1 MQNITRATLLAVA
14 VGTAFAALPGLS
26 LAQNNAARPARI
38 GGQPNLNGIWQ
49 AIGTAHWNLEAHSA
63 EAIPEAWQLGAIG
76 AIPAGQ
82 SYVRTNDGKIPY
94 KPEALAKREELRAGW
109 PQNDPE
115 TACYLPG
122 IPRATYLP
130 YPFQIIQGGGDILFV
145 YEYGSANR
153 NVHMSNHKEPPVDTW
168 MGHSN
173 GRFEGD
179 TLVIE
184 TTGFNDRSWFDR
196 AGNHHSNKLKVT
208 ERFTLNGQ
216 NHMTYEA
223 RIEDPETFTEPWTIS
238 MPLYRVLDENAQIL
252 EYKCVPFAEE
262 LLYKDLELTE

>member
-1 MQNITRATLLAVA
+1 EAALRLLVKECSIRRVCRTMTTLQRGRVMQNKTRATLLAVA
-14 VGTAFAALPGLS
+14 VGAAFAVTGLS
-26 LAQNNAARPARI
+26 LAQNNAQRDTI

-82 SYVRTNDGKIPY
+82 SYVRTNNGKIPY

-130 YPFQIIQGGGDILFV
+130 YPFQIVQGGGDILFV
-145 YEYGSANR
+145 YEYGSTNR

-168 MGHSN
+168 MG
-173 GRFEGD
+173 
-179 TLVIE
+179 
-184 TTGFNDRSWFDR
+184 
-196 AGNHHSNKLKVT
+196 
-208 ERFTLNGQ
+208 
-216 NHMTYEA
+216 
-223 RIEDPETFTEPWTIS
+223 
-238 MPLYRVLDENAQIL
+238 
-252 EYKCVPFAEE
+252 
-262 LLYKDLELTE
+262 